1 MTLSDVAI
9 RLSYSPVHRR
19 SATYWSIP
27 MHPKRIH
34 QLPRWKAMWKTISRL
49 RIGPTVFQKWWTS
62 TVGKIV
68 TFPIWWES
76 HKSHVPN
83 HQPDNLSLKC
93 WDDDIPNWIDFLKK
107 HPNHQPARV
116 SRTVLDHA
124 SNIVMVELRY
134 EYFQYFILA
143 NICAY
148 CFPILTQAIAR
159 ILAVKKE
166 RTL

>member
-83 HQPDNLSLKC
+83 HQPVCFVAMKNVRSMVTAMAPAICLSSATRTHHSRKKITTC
-93 WDDDIPNWIDFLKK
+93 RKWTQRWNIEKHTSFLEKNSDK
-107 HPNHQPARV
+107 WWNEPLMHVPTWKDQPISKWVR
-116 SRTVLDHA
+116 
-124 SNIVMVELRY
+124 
-134 EYFQYFILA
+134 
-143 NICAY
+143 
-148 CFPILTQAIAR
+148 
-159 ILAVKKE
+159 
-166 RTL
+166 